1 MLNNQKQPTN
11 QRKINRKRQALMIRR
26 KTKKPRKTKKTRKIR
41 RSQKRI
47 KQQLQPP
54 QPPPPSIQEN
64 ITHWL
69 ARPAAGY
76 LGIRKKKKI
85 T

>member
-1 MLNNQKQPTN
+1 
-11 QRKINRKRQALMIRR
+11 MIRR
-26 KTKKPRKTKKTRKIR
+26 KTKKPRKTRKTRKIR
-41 RSQKRI
+41 KSQKRI

>member
-1 MLNNQKQPTN
+1 MLNNQKQPPN

-26 KTKKPRKTKKTRKIR
+26 KTKKPRKTRKTRKIR
-41 RSQKRI
+41 KSQKRI

-64 ITHWL
+64 ITRWL

>member
-26 KTKKPRKTKKTRKIR
+26 KTKKPRKTRKTRKIR
-41 RSQKRI
+41 KSQKRI

-69 ARPAAGY
+69 ARPVPGY

>member
-1 MLNNQKQPTN
+1 MLNNQKQPPN

-26 KTKKPRKTKKTRKIR
+26 KTKKPRKTRKTRKIR
-41 RSQKRI
+41 KSQKRI